1 MDFRTIVSFF
11 RYIHVLGVFT
21 DVSDPFHVLF
31 SITYAKWRRVIKNY
45 SLQWTIIVI
54 IPSPKKIPVCAI
66 VNPSRMHP
74 PGRQLGGSSG
84 NLFIATLIIHH
95 PYLFTISALPSLSPS
110 RLSPEKSEIITKT
123 EFNATGGGGGEEME
137 TKFSSLAV
145 RTRPRHHCHQRR
157 FAALEPPEFFLPFFI
172 SSLTDRE
179 RVWCTAVPAKRVD
192 VVSANARTAASLIK
206 ASRHRC
212 TSAARPTCERSARA
226 APRCRLS

>member
-31 SITYAKWRRVIKNY
+31 SITHAKWRRVIKNY
-45 SLQWTIIVI
+45 SLHSTIIVI

-95 PYLFTISALPSLSPS
+95 PYLFTISALPSLSPL

-123 EFNATGGGGGEEME
+123 EFNATGGGGRGDGNKIFIISGPDP
-137 TKFSSLAV
+137 TATSLSSATF
-145 RTRPRHHCHQRR
+145 RG
-157 FAALEPPEFFLPFFI
+157 
-172 SSLTDRE
+172 
-179 RVWCTAVPAKRVD
+179 
-192 VVSANARTAASLIK
+192 ARTAGIFSPFFYFVLN
-206 ASRHRC
+206 
-212 TSAARPTCERSARA
+212 RPWTCVMYGRPS
-226 APRCRLS
+226 